1 MTALGAALGSLG
13 GDDALLLA
21 DFPPLFLR
29 FLARTTGPNGPAG
42 HDLQLVNEQ
51 SIDTFLVNIKNI
63 ASDDFTV
70 ELAQ

>member
-1 MTALGAALGSLG
+1 M
-13 GDDALLLA
+13 
-21 DFPPLFLR
+21 R

-51 SIDTFLVNIKNI
+51 SIDKHLVNIKNI

-70 ELAQ
+70 ELVDSK